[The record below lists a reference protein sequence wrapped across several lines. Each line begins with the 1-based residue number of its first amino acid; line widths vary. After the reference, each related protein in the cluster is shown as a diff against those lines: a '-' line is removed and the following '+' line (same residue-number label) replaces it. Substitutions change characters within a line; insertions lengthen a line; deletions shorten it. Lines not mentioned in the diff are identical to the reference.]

1 MRFVLF
7 VDWDTGIHT
16 VNFTT
21 DIKADINKTYRCVSD
36 IRVYRNNVTIVLQD
50 ATIQAYLS
58 GSNFSKEGKVLSD
71 EAAGDTPQWMGST
84 SIWQSL
90 YV

>member
-1 MRFVLF
+1 M
-7 VDWDTGIHT
+7 VDS
-16 VNFTT
+16 TT
-21 DIKADINKTYRCVSD
+21 DIKADINKTYRCVSG
-36 IRVYRNNVTIVLQD
+36 IQVYMKNVTVVLQD

-71 EAAGDTPQWMGST
+71 EAAGGTPQWVESA

-90 YV
+90 CF